1 MEIVADINITWW
13 KYSNREKSI
22 FIIPLTLCINY
33 RWKTFLSGI
42 MCWYLFS
49 FRKFVCTIK
58 KIKNFKIEIR
68 NRHKKEQSS
77 LVRNWLIYE
86 IKSLR
91 IDLSDKILNGLDQ
104 LTIENINK
112 YFRTTISEE
121 NLFQS
126 IRFTIY
132 KNTPTKK
139 KRMIW

>member
-1 MEIVADINITWW
+1 M
-13 KYSNREKSI
+13 
-22 FIIPLTLCINY
+22 
-33 RWKTFLSGI
+33 
-42 MCWYLFS
+42 
-49 FRKFVCTIK
+49 
-58 KIKNFKIEIR
+58 
-68 NRHKKEQSS
+68 
-77 LVRNWLIYE
+77 VRNWLIYE

-139 KRMIW
+139 KRMI